1 VADHLATQYAPMT
14 LLQYVA
20 DRTSHMR
27 LATLVL
33 DNDFRNPAVLAKESA
48 SLDRLSGGRLELGL
62 GAGWLL
68 DEYRQ
73 AGLAFQDGPTRAARL
88 EEAVHLLKALFSEA
102 PASFSGRFYT
112 VHEVDGRP
120 KPHQRPHPTLMIGG
134 TQPRVLRFA
143 AREADIVGFHSGPPI
158 RACGAL
164 TRCVARPT
172 SCMRRWARC
181 CRGSDRQATGRHHS
195 IRPDGRVRRSRRA
208 LGWPMTIAR
217 RCARCRES
225 PVRQKSCEKSCAE
238 VYVET
243 MRISGPSRFD
253 PRLRVGQPESDYGI
267 AVYDVARSAFSR
279 SMKLAAPWCGVAELY
294 ALPDG
299 RLAALCPT
307 AHQVRLI
314 DPKTGQQVGSVSV
327 SGEKGG
333 TSPDGSKL
341 WVVSRYGHPQEVD
354 LVRGVIART
363 GSLRRGSRDPS
374 VD

>member
-1 VADHLATQYAPMT
+1 MT

-195 IRPDGRVRRSRRA
+195 IRPDRRVRRSRRA

-279 SMKLAAPWCGVAELY
+279 SMKLAGPVVRRRR
-294 ALPDG
+294 ALRAARRTVSSTLSNGSPGTTDRSQNRPAG
-299 RLAALCPT
+299 RQRECVWREGR
-307 AHQVRLI
+307 HQPRR
-314 DPKTGQQVGSVSV
+314 QQAVGSFQIRAP
-327 SGEKGG
+327 SGG
-333 TSPDGSKL
+333 
-341 WVVSRYGHPQEVD
+341 
-354 LVRGVIART
+354 
-363 GSLRRGSRDPS
+363 
-374 VD
+374 